1 MTEVNGAT
9 LVARALAQANVGPIF
24 TLSGNQVLPI
34 YDAGI
39 DAGLRFVDTRHESA
53 AAHMADAWGRVTGRP
68 GVCLVT
74 AGPGHTNALTGVAT
88 AWMAESPLILLSGG
102 SNVAHAGMGGFQELD
117 QIGVVKP
124 ICKAAWLAGS
134 LSALPGMI
142 ARAHRTA
149 LEGVPG
155 PVHVTLPFDILQETV
170 DEDEAARRLAASEYE
185 PHPIPA
191 NERDLDEA
199 IELLATA
206 RRPIVLATSSVWRGS
221 SAERLRAFGEATGIP
236 AFPIE
241 SPRGVTDPTLHGLG
255 PEFAKADAV
264 LLFGPQDFTIGFA
277 GPRVLGEARLI
288 QVMPTSD
295 QIARNRPVDVGPT
308 GDAATVL
315 GQLTE
320 AAGERSWQ
328 TSAWREEVEA
338 AHRRNLARMA
348 PLETGDD
355 GPIHPLRAAAAV
367 RDLLQPGDCV
377 ALDGGEFG
385 QWARWAI
392 GTGPYE
398 RIGNGKLGGIGGG
411 IPSAIGARLAK
422 PAARSVAFVGDGTF
436 GFHGLELDTAVRFG
450 VPLVVVVGNDA
461 GWAAERHRQRE
472 VYGPD
477 RVIAADLLPTRYDR
491 VCEALGGHGE
501 HVERAADLRPAL
513 ERAFASGKPAVVN
526 VMIASIPSPSA
537 AAH

>member
-1 MTEVNGAT
+1 MPQVNGAT

-34 YDAGI
+34 YDAGV

-53 AAHMADAWGRVTGRP
+53 AAHMADAWGRVTGHP

-74 AGPGHTNALTGVAT
+74 AGPGHTNALSGVAT
-88 AWMAESPLILLSGG
+88 AWMAESPLIFLSGG
-102 SNVAHAGMGGFQELD
+102 SNVAQAGMGAFQELD

-124 ICKAAWLAGS
+124 ICKAAWLAG
-134 LSALPGMI
+134 AIGAIPGMI

-149 LEGVPG
+149 LEGIPG
-155 PVHVTLPFDILQETV
+155 PVHLTLPFDVLQETV
-170 DEDEAARRLAASEYE
+170 DEEAIRRLAASEFE
-185 PHPIPA
+185 PQPIPA
-191 NERDLDEA
+191 EGRSVDAA

-206 RRPIVLATSSVWRGS
+206 RRSILLATSSVWRGAS
-221 SAERLRAFGEATGIP
+221 GERLRDFAEVTGIP

-241 SPRGVTDPTLHGLG
+241 SPRGLTDPTLHGLG
-255 PEFAKADAV
+255 PEFRKADVV
-264 LLFGPQDFTIGFA
+264 LLFGPQDFTVGFA
-277 GPRVLGEARLI
+277 GPRTLGEARLI

-295 QIARNRPVDVGPT
+295 QIARNRPVDVGLI

-315 GQLTE
+315 GQLVG
-320 AAGERSWQ
+320 AARGRSWQ
-328 TSAWREEVEA
+328 TSGWRDEIEA
-338 AHRRNLARMA
+338 AHRANLAAMA
-348 PLETGDD
+348 PHETTDD
-355 GPIHPLRAAAAV
+355 VPIHPLRAATAV
-367 RDLLQPGDCV
+367 RDLLQSGDCV

-398 RIGNGKLGGIGGG
+398 RVGNGKLGGIGGG
-411 IPSAIGARLAK
+411 IPFAIGAKLAK

-450 VPLVVVVGNDA
+450 VPIITVVGNDA

-477 RVIAADLLPTRYDR
+477 RVIAADLLPTRYDQ
-491 VCEALGGHGE
+491 VCVALGGYGE
-501 HVERAADLRPAL
+501 LVEHPAELRPAL

-526 VMIASIPSPSA
+526 VMIASIASPSA

>member
-1 MTEVNGAT
+1 MPQVNGAT
-9 LVARALAQANVGPIF
+9 LVARALAQAKVGPIF

-88 AWMAESPLILLSGG
+88 AWMAESPMILLSGG

-117 QIGVVKP
+117 QIALVKP
-124 ICKAAWLAGS
+124 ICKAAWLAGAI
-134 LSALPGMI
+134 SAVPGML

-149 LEGVPG
+149 LEGAPG
-155 PVHVTLPFDILQETV
+155 PVHVTLPFDVLQDTI
-170 DEDEAARRLAASEYE
+170 DEEDVRRLADSEFE
-185 PHPIPA
+185 PEPIPA
-191 NERDLDEA
+191 LGRDLDAA
-199 IELLATA
+199 IELLAAA
-206 RRPIVLATSSVWRGS
+206 RRPVVLATTSAWRGPS
-221 SAERLRAFGEATGIP
+221 GERLRAFTELTGIP

-255 PEFAKADAV
+255 PELARADAA

-277 GPRVLGEARLI
+277 GPKILGEARLI
-288 QVMPTSD
+288 QVMPTGD
-295 QIARNRPVDVGPT
+295 QIARNRPVDVGLV

-315 GQLTE
+315 GQLVE
-320 AAGERSWQ
+320 AARERTWQ
-328 TSAWREEVEA
+328 TADWRAEVEA
-338 AHRRNLARMA
+338 ARQANLAAMA
-348 PLETGDD
+348 RYESGDAA
-355 GPIHPLRAAAAV
+355 PIHPLHAAAAV
-367 RDLLQPGDCV
+367 RDLLRPGDCV

-411 IPSAIGARLAK
+411 IPLAIGAKVAK
-422 PAARSVAFVGDGTF
+422 PEARSIAFVGDGTF

-450 VPLVVVVGNDA
+450 LPIVVVVGNDA

-477 RVIAADLLPTRYDR
+477 RVVAADLLPTRYDR
-491 VCEALGGHGE
+491 VCVALGGHGE
-501 HVERAADLRPAL
+501 HVERPEELRPAL

-526 VMIASIPSPSA
+526 VMIASIASPSA